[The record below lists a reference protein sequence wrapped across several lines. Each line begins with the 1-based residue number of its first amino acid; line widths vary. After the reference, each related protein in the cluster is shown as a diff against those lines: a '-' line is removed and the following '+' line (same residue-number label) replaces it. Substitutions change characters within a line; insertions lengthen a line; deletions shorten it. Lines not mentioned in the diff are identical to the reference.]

1 MITTPQ
7 EAAQL
12 VDYPNPS
19 RFQEL
24 DNYVLTA
31 SARNLQLF
39 IHSIRTN
46 TTDAKEWRNR
56 ADIALKIGFAED
68 AEKSAEKLTTQTDK
82 LAEQIGKLREISDE
96 HKQIAENAA
105 KSVDELNKQ
114 TGKLIE
120 VANAQKQL
128 AENAAKQG
136 DRLIKLTWVLAG
148 VSAGLLLF
156 AIVQTAIM
164 LKQNATAHAQRI
176 QTIQHQEGA
185 STNK

>member
-19 RFQEL
+19 RYQEL
-24 DNYVLTA
+24 HDFVLTA
-31 SARNLQLF
+31 SARTLQLF
-39 IHSIRTN
+39 VHTIRTN
-46 TTDAKEWRNR
+46 TTDAKEWRYR
-56 ADIALKIGFAED
+56 ADIALKIRFAED
-68 AEKSAEKLTTQTDK
+68 AEKSAEKLVTQTDK
-82 LAEQIGKLREISDE
+82 LAEQIGKLREISDA

-114 TGKLIE
+114 TSRLIE

-128 AENAAKQG
+128 QEDAAKQG

-148 VSAGLLLF
+148 VSAGLLVF

-164 LKQNATAHAQRI
+164 LKQDARANTQRI
-176 QTIQHQEGA
+176 EAGQHQQGA